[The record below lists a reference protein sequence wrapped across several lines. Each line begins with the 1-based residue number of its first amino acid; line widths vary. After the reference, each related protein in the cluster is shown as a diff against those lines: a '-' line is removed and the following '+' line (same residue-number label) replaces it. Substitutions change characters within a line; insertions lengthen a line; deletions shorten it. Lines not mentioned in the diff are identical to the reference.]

1 MLRHLHIRNYALIE
15 SLDIDF
21 ERGFSVVTGETG
33 AGKSIILG
41 ALGLLLGQRA
51 DAKLLKAGTA
61 KCVVEAVFSSEELEL
76 GALFKEHDID
86 YEEEA
91 CIIRREITA
100 AGKSRAF
107 INDTPVQL
115 VTLKTIATHLVDIH
129 SQHQNLL
136 LSEEDFLLGTLDRIA
151 GNDTLIADYREAFKA
166 WKNAEAELE
175 ALIRQAESDTAELEF
190 VQFQL
195 QQIDAAGLRE
205 GETEELEAEA
215 EVLSHAEDIRQA
227 LFDAEEILNAEE
239 NSLVQQL
246 RSAAQRLEAI
256 NEVYPT
262 AGTLAERLESARL
275 ELQDI
280 ADELGTSLDRIESDP
295 ARLTAIGER
304 LDTIYTLQKKHNAG
318 DIAAL
323 LALAEDF
330 RLRTDRAENIEIYVQ
345 EKSAEVKRLQE
356 QMKAIAERLSQSRKH
371 VAETLEEELTEEVKN
386 LGMPDVSLQFAFA
399 ERTAP
404 DMSGTDS
411 LTFFFSAHRDVPMRD
426 VAQIASG
433 GEIARL
439 MLALKAELAKRLHLP
454 TIIFD
459 EIDTGVSGTMA
470 ERMARVM
477 GRMAESGQVLCITHL
492 PQIAAAGKQHYRVYK
507 EEEAGRTSTQ
517 IRRLSAEERISEVA
531 AMLSGERLTDEAI
544 NNAKVLLGT

>member
-1 MLRHLHIRNYALIE
+1 MLHHLHIRNYALIE
-15 SLDIDF
+15 NLDIDF
-21 ERGFSVVTGETG
+21 EEGFSVVTGETG

-51 DAKLLKAGTA
+51 DAKLLKAGAA
-61 KCVVEAVFSSEELEL
+61 KCVVEAVFSPGKLELET
-76 GALFKEHDID
+76 LFKEHDID
-86 YEEEA
+86 YESDE

-107 INDTPVQL
+107 INDTPVSL
-115 VTLKTIATHLVDIH
+115 STLRAIATRLVDIH

-136 LSEEDFLLGTLDRIA
+136 LSEEDFLLGILDRIA
-151 GNDTLIADYREAFKA
+151 GNETIIADYREAFKA

-175 ALIRQAESDTAELEF
+175 TLIRQAESDTAELEF

-227 LFDAEEILNAEE
+227 LFSTEEILNADE
-239 NSLVQQL
+239 NSLIQQL
-246 RSAAQRLEAI
+246 RTAAQRLAAI

-280 ADELGTSLDRIESDP
+280 ADELGASLDRIEADP
-295 ARLTAIGER
+295 ARLTVIGER
-304 LDTIYTLQKKHNAG
+304 LDTIYTLLKKHNVE
-318 DIAAL
+318 DIPAL

-330 RLRTDRAENIEIYVQ
+330 RLRTDRAENIGIYAQ
-345 EKSAEVKRLQE
+345 EKRAEVKRLQG
-356 QMKAIAERLSQSRKH
+356 QVKAIADRLSQNRTR
-371 VAETLEEELTEEVKN
+371 VAEALEKELTKVVKN
-386 LGMPDVSLQFAFA
+386 LGMPDVRLQFAFA
-399 ERTAP
+399 DRTVPNMNGA
-404 DMSGTDS
+404 DS
-411 LTFFFSAHRDVPMRD
+411 LTFLFSAHHDVPMRD
-426 VAQIASG
+426 AAQIASG

-439 MLALKAELAKRLHLP
+439 MLALKAELAKRQHLP

-477 GRMAESGQVLCITHL
+477 GRMAASGQVLCITHL

-507 EEEAGRTSTQ
+507 EKEAGRTSTQ
-517 IRRLSAEERISEVA
+517 IRRLSADERISEIA